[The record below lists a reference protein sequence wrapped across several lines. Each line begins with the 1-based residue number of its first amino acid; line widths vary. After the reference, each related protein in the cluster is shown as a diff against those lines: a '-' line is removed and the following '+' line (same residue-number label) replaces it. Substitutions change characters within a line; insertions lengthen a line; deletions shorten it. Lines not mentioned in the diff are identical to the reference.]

1 MISFAPRVLAA
12 LALSPLLAAAP
23 APLPSG
29 TLVIQVGNVRNATGR
44 VHVDLCPQ
52 ALFLKEDCPYRAEA
66 PAHPG
71 VTQLVIRG
79 VAPGRYGIQASHDEN
94 GNGKVDRG
102 VFGIP
107 KEGVGFSND
116 APIRLSPPK
125 WSDAVFAVAPGPQ
138 TVRFKLRYFTG
149 ASGPG

>member
-1 MISFAPRVLAA
+1 MTVIASRALAA
-12 LALSPLLAAAP
+12 LALLPLPAAAP
-23 APLPSG
+23 PPSS
-29 TLVIQVGNVRNATGR
+29 TLVVQVGNVRNATGR

-52 ALFLKEDCPYRAEA
+52 ALFLKEDCPYHAEA

-71 VTQLVIRG
+71 VTQLVIRN

-102 VFGIP
+102 LFGIP

-125 WSDAVFAVAPGPQ
+125 WSDAVFAVTGGAQ
-138 TVRFKLRYFTG
+138 AVHFKLRYFTG